1 MTSVTGPEVEVR
13 RIPRT
18 LGLGA
23 LVFIMFF
30 TVSGGAYGL
39 EDTIGEAGAG
49 MGLLLILIAPIVWAI
64 PAALVVAELATAMP
78 VQGGYYYWVKRALG
92 PFWGFCEGWWSWI
105 CSWVDMAIYP
115 VLFVEYAAY
124 FFPDT
129 FGEEGSTLARWVL
142 GASVIWVFT
151 LINIRGAKGVGDT
164 SKLFGFIVI
173 APFLIMTVFALFEWQ
188 FNPFEPFINP
198 GQSATNAF
206 ALGLFVVMWNYLG
219 WDGVSTVAEE
229 MTNPRRDYP
238 KMLLITVPLITAV
251 YFLPTLAGLA
261 AVGTEEVEWTAGA
274 FTLIAEAVA
283 GPWLGTFMAVGALIA
298 SAGLFSSLLLTI
310 SRVPFVMSED
320 GYLPKGLL
328 KLHPRYGTPWIALIV
343 SSLIYTVFI
352 LGPFQ
357 ALVVVDVT
365 IYAGALLLEFAAF
378 IVLRVKE
385 PDMERPYRV
394 RGGWFGVALVVL
406 LPTAV
411 IALAVYFQ
419 AYFEGWQGSIGLAI
433 IGLASAPILYPFLA
447 ARRRRHGITDRD
459 PLEEVLDD

>member
-1 MTSVTGPEVEVR
+1 MSSESAVSVEFR

-18 LGLGA
+18 LGLGS

-92 PFWGFCEGWWSWI
+92 PFWGFQEGWWSWLT
-105 CSWVDMAIYP
+105 SWVDMAIYP

-129 FGEEGSTLARWVL
+129 FGEEGSSLARWVL

-151 LINIRGAKGVGDT
+151 LLNIRGSKVIGDS
-164 SKLFGFIVI
+164 SKLFGVIVI
-173 APFLIMTVFALFEWQ
+173 APFLLMVVFALFNWQ
-188 FNPFEPFINP
+188 FDPARPFVNP
-198 GQSATNAF
+198 GQSPTNAF

-229 MTNPRRDYP
+229 MHNPQRDYP
-238 KMLLITVPLITAV
+238 KMLLITVPLITAI
-251 YFLPTLAGLA
+251 YFLPTVAGLA
-261 AVGTEEVEWTAGA
+261 AAGTEDIEWTAGA
-274 FTLIAEAVA
+274 FTVIAEAVA
-283 GPWLGTFMAVGALIA
+283 GPWLGTLMAVGALIA

-320 GYLPKGLL
+320 SFLPKSLL
-328 KLHPRYGTPWIALIV
+328 KLHPRYGTPWVALVV

-378 IVLRVKE
+378 VVLRVKA
-385 PDMERPYRV
+385 PDMNRPYKV
-394 RGGWFGVALVVL
+394 RGGWFGVILVVG

-419 AYFEGWQGSIGLAI
+419 AYFEGWQGSIGLALI
-433 IGLASAPILYPFLA
+433 ALASGPILYPLLA
-447 ARRRRHGITDRD
+447 ARRRRLGIVDD
-459 PLEEVLDD
+459 DIPIEEVAP

>member
-1 MTSVTGPEVEVR
+1 
-13 RIPRT
+13 
-18 LGLGA
+18 
-23 LVFIMFF
+23 
-30 TVSGGAYGL
+30 
-39 EDTIGEAGAG
+39 
-49 MGLLLILIAPIVWAI
+49 
-64 PAALVVAELATAMP
+64 
-78 VQGGYYYWVKRALG
+78 
-92 PFWGFCEGWWSWI
+92 
-105 CSWVDMAIYP
+105 MAIYP

-151 LINIRGAKGVGDT
+151 LLNIRGSKIIGDS
-164 SKLFGFIVI
+164 SKLFGVIVI
-173 APFLIMTVFALFEWQ
+173 APFLLMVVFALFNWQ
-188 FNPFEPFINP
+188 FDPTRPFVNP
-198 GQSATNAF
+198 GQSPTNAF

-229 MTNPRRDYP
+229 MHNPQRDYP

-251 YFLPTLAGLA
+251 YFLPTVAGLA
-261 AVGTEEVEWTAGA
+261 AAGTEDIEWTAGA
-274 FTLIAEAVA
+274 FTVIAEAVA
-283 GPWLGTFMAVGALIA
+283 GPWLGTLMAVGALIA

-320 GYLPKGLL
+320 SFLPKSLL
-328 KLHPRYGTPWIALIV
+328 KLHPRYGTPWVALVV

-378 IVLRVKE
+378 VVLRVKA
-385 PDMERPYRV
+385 PDMNRPYKV
-394 RGGWFGVALVVL
+394 RGGWFGVILVVA

-419 AYFEGWQGSIGLAI
+419 AYFEGWQGSIGLALI
-433 IGLASAPILYPFLA
+433 ALASGPILYPLLA
-447 ARRRRHGITDRD
+447 ARRRRLGIVDD
-459 PLEEVLDD
+459 DIPIEEVAP